1 MHLNCLNVLLA
12 DAAAAPASA
21 PGGASA
27 SPTQGLL
34 GSPIIFLGLML
45 VMMYFVLIRPQQLRA
60 KQQAKLLGAL
70 KAGDRVTTASGIVGV
85 VMAVKDKAVP
95 PSVSIRSADAKF
107 EVTKSSVTE
116 ILEAGT
122 ATES

>member
-1 MHLNCLNVLLA
+1 MHINCLNVLLA
-12 DAAAAPASA
+12 DAAVAPAAAPAGA
-21 PGGASA
+21 PG
-27 SPTQGLL
+27 SPAQGLL
-34 GSPIIFLGLML
+34 GSPIVFLGLML

-70 KAGDRVTTASGIVGV
+70 KAGDRVATASGIVGV

-95 PSVSIRSADAKF
+95 PTVSIRSADAKF

>member
-1 MHLNCLNVLLA
+1 MHINCLNVFLA
-12 DAAAAPASA
+12 DAAVAPAAAPA
-21 PGGASA
+21 GASG
-27 SPTQGLL
+27 SPAQGLL
-34 GSPIIFLGLML
+34 GSPIVFLGLML
-45 VMMYFVLIRPQQLRA
+45 VMMYFVLIRPQQLRT

-70 KAGDRVTTASGIVGV
+70 KAGDRVATASGIVGV

-95 PSVSIRSADAKF
+95 PTVSIRSADAKF

-116 ILEAGT
+116 ILEPGT

>member
-1 MHLNCLNVLLA
+1 MHLNCLNVFLA
-12 DAAAAPASA
+12 DAATAPAAA

-27 SPTQGLL
+27 SPMQGLL
-34 GSPIIFLGLML
+34 GSPIVFLGLML
-45 VMMYFVLIRPQQLRA
+45 VMMYFILIRPQQLRA
-60 KQQAKLLGAL
+60 KQQAKLLSAL
-70 KAGDRVTTASGIVGV
+70 KAGDRVATTSGIVGV

-95 PSVSIRSADAKF
+95 PTVSIRSADAKF

-116 ILEAGT
+116 ILEAST